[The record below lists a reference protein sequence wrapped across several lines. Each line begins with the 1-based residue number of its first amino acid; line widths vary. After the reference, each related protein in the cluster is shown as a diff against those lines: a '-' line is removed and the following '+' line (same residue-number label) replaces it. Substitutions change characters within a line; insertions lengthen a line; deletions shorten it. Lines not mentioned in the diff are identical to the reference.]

1 MSPNHYFGRDDFGIL
16 GIYYNGDSA
25 LYQFDDDSFIDELG
39 EWPLAPHT
47 REFIYD
53 YIEESSDRTIL
64 YAFDGGMENGID
76 EARGYISSA
85 VEAYIELDN
94 DEKIRMH
101 KVSLKKLKSEQI
113 SSLKKVAS
121 AVSIGE
127 KIVEFIMNE
136 SDIRKYESDVI
147 DEYKS
152 CVLNTSSKYTTKA
165 SQLKQDI
172 RDESDWELPNCIP
185 EEEEDCEEECVDED
199 EEDCEEDRDDDS

>member
-53 YIEESSDRTIL
+53 YIEESSDRTLL

-94 DEKIRMH
+94 EEKIRMH
-101 KVSLKKLKSEQI
+101 KVSLKKLKSDNI
-113 SSLKKVAS
+113 NLLKTETS

-127 KIVEFIMNE
+127 KIIQFIMNE
-136 SDIRKYESDVI
+136 NDVRKYESSVI
-147 DEYKS
+147 DEFKN
-152 CVLNTSSKYTTKA
+152 CVLETSRKYSAKA

-172 RDESDWELPNCIP
+172 RDESDWELPKCIY
-185 EEEEDCEEECVDED
+185 EEDECEED
-199 EEDCEEDRDDDS
+199 EECDEEDDEEYDEDDTDK